1 MSSNN
6 YKAIC
11 QELDTLSIAYLTKL
25 NEYSQQWKETG
36 GQFQKGFLDL
46 AHAKYTMGART
57 VSHFSYD
64 ERMKAI
70 LQVEI
75 DDQSTMHTKTIAPPA
90 KPKPAAL
97 DENKDGL
104 RKRNV
109 HEPEKK
115 KNSEWVAVEEKPQD
129 DKDHIELDEKKN
141 KKKIKKSGDPLH
153 WFGLFVSPSL
163 RTSQEHFKSA
173 TEQLVDQ
180 VNRIREL
187 QAMEKRY
194 HQLQEEKLAI
204 KLQETVLQ
212 PQEDVAA

>member
-11 QELDTLSIAYLTKL
+11 QELDNLSISYLTKL
-25 NEYSQQWKETG
+25 SEYSQQWKETG

-75 DDQSTMHTKTIAPPA
+75 DDQSKIHTKTLAPPVKQ
-90 KPKPAAL
+90 KPTL
-97 DENKDGL
+97 DEKKDGL
-104 RKRNV
+104 RKRNI

-129 DKDHIELDEKKN
+129 GKDDIELDEKKN

-163 RTSQEHFKSA
+163 RTSQEHFKSG
-173 TEQLVDQ
+173 
-180 VNRIREL
+180 
-187 QAMEKRY
+187 
-194 HQLQEEKLAI
+194 KLTIA
-204 KLQETVLQ
+204 
-212 PQEDVAA
+212 

>member
-1 MSSNN
+1 
-6 YKAIC
+6 
-11 QELDTLSIAYLTKL
+11 
-25 NEYSQQWKETG
+25 
-36 GQFQKGFLDL
+36 
-46 AHAKYTMGART
+46 MGART

-64 ERMKAI
+64 ERMKAV

-75 DDQSTMHTKTIAPPA
+75 DSQSKMHAKTIAPPIV
-90 KPKPAAL
+90 KPKPAP
-97 DENKDGL
+97 DEKKDGL

-115 KNSEWVAVEEKPQD
+115 KNSEWVAVEEKPQSGKD
-129 DKDHIELDEKKN
+129 DIELDEKKN

-173 TEQLVDQ
+173 AEQLVDQ

-187 QAMEKRY
+187 ETMEERY

>member
-11 QELDTLSIAYLTKL
+11 QELDNLSISYLTKL

-75 DDQSTMHTKTIAPPA
+75 DDQSKIHTKTLAPPVKQ
-90 KPKPAAL
+90 KPTL
-97 DENKDGL
+97 DEKKDGL
-104 RKRNV
+104 RKRNI

-129 DKDHIELDEKKN
+129 GKDDIELDEKKN

-180 VNRIREL
+180 VNRIHEL
-187 QAMEKRY
+187 QSMEKRY

-212 PQEDVAA
+212 QQEDVAA

>member
-1 MSSNN
+1 
-6 YKAIC
+6 
-11 QELDTLSIAYLTKL
+11 
-25 NEYSQQWKETG
+25 
-36 GQFQKGFLDL
+36 
-46 AHAKYTMGART
+46 
-57 VSHFSYD
+57 
-64 ERMKAI
+64 
-70 LQVEI
+70 
-75 DDQSTMHTKTIAPPA
+75 MHTKTIAPPA